1 MFLRHCEG
9 AVCFLLPLQCAKGR
23 EDDLKVRKKE
33 RKPGRVFR
41 GRLAGA
47 GTQGRSLFH
56 FSQHRFGSNYSIHHP
71 FEIYNSIASH
81 QALVTGATC
90 PSPTETKS
98 GSAFSERVDRN
109 GFIQAKK
116 ITNPVTIPTGFARGS
131 WKDVTLPFSF
141 SDKNTPKHQTLGA
154 SQCMRWMKE
163 NILKR
168 ECEFVFKKYI
178 TICTYLGTEL
188 MLHRHLWH
196 SQALQCL
203 IFFNN
208 ITYCYVVFYI

>member
-9 AVCFLLPLQCAKGR
+9 VVCFLLPLQCAEGR
-23 EDDLKVRKKE
+23 EVDLKVRKKE
-33 RKPGRVFR
+33 RKPGRVFW

-90 PSPTETKS
+90 PSQTEIKS

-116 ITNPVTIPTGFARGS
+116 ITTIQWQFP
-131 WKDVTLPFSF
+131 
-141 SDKNTPKHQTLGA
+141 
-154 SQCMRWMKE
+154 
-163 NILKR
+163 
-168 ECEFVFKKYI
+168 
-178 TICTYLGTEL
+178 
-188 MLHRHLWH
+188 
-196 SQALQCL
+196 QALQEGPERMLLSLSHSVTKIPQNTKHWEQVNVCGGWRR
-203 IFFNN
+203 
-208 ITYCYVVFYI
+208 TS